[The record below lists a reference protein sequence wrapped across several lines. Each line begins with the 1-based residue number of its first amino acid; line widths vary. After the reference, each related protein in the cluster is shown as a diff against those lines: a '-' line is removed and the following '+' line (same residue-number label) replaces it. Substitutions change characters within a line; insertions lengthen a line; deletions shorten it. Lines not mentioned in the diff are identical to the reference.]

1 MNTNT
6 KRSLAVAAVAA
17 VALAVPSAGSAGSDT
32 GPTAEAAKAC
42 KSVNTRN
49 GGRAEVIRT
58 TGPISCRTARRVAR
72 RARGKAT
79 YRTMGFSCKGTRL
92 NSGEYRRLY
101 GCGRVIGERSQG
113 IGFFWK
119 KR

>member
-1 MNTNT
+1 MNKIP
-6 KRSLAVAAVAA
+6 KRLLAIAAVAA
-17 VALAVPSAGSAGSDT
+17 VALAVPSAGSAGSET
-32 GPTAEAAKAC
+32 GPTAEAARAC
-42 KSVNTRN
+42 KSINTRN

-58 TGPISCRTARRVAR
+58 TGPLSCRTARRVAR

-79 YRTMGFSCKGTRL
+79 YQALGFSCKGTRL

-101 GCGRVIGERSQG
+101 GCGRVAGGRSQG